1 MDQVTQQNA
10 AMVEETTALTH
21 SLSDETAQLMSL
33 VQRFSLPGTGGG
45 CAAGPVVA
53 KPDAPASSSPAK
65 AMVNKVR
72 QAFASHGSAAVE
84 QEWSEF

>member
-33 VQRFSLPGTGGG
+33 VQRFSLPGAGRA
-45 CAAGPVVA
+45 AAGHPT
-53 KPDAPASSSPAK
+53 AST
-65 AMVNKVR
+65 
-72 QAFASHGSAAVE
+72 AAA
-84 QEWSEF
+84 